1 MRASLRAQRARKG
14 PDATIEGRA
23 PHHAREGTAMVD
35 SILEG
40 VLAQFHQAAD
50 QMGLE
55 DRYREYLTSW
65 KTVFQ
70 TQFPVEMDD
79 GSTRIFD
86 GARVIHNAA
95 LGPTKGGIRYAANL
109 TLDDVKALS
118 MLMTWKCAVANL
130 PFGGAKGGV
139 VVDPATLSLGEL
151 ENLTRRFTSEL
162 EPIIGPDKDIPAPD
176 LGTNAQVM
184 AWMMDTYSMS
194 HGYTIPAVVT
204 GKPVAIG
211 GSEGRFEATGRGVLY
226 LLEAQLSRQGGVR
239 GRTIS
244 VQGFGNVGSVGARLI
259 HEAGGIVTHLSDRF
273 IALRNPAGID
283 IPAAYAFAASGHN
296 LKEWHEQT
304 PDAAEIIAPE
314 DVLTAEVDILVP
326 AAVESVLTGE
336 NAPRVRAQLIV
347 EAANGPTTMEADAI
361 LVERGVT
368 IIPDILANAGG
379 VTVSYFEW
387 VQARQYLHW
396 SEVQVNEELRRIL
409 DRAYEAVV
417 TGAANNGHPISQR
430 AAANRIGIERVT
442 EAARLR
448 GFYP

>member
-1 MRASLRAQRARKG
+1 
-14 PDATIEGRA
+14 
-23 PHHAREGTAMVD
+23 MVD

-50 QMGLE
+50 QMGLD

-79 GSTRIFD
+79 GSTRIFH

-95 LGPTKGGIRYAANL
+95 LGPTKGGMRYAANL
-109 TLDDVKALS
+109 TIDDVKALS
-118 MLMTWKCAVANL
+118 MLMTWKCAIANL

-226 LLEAQLSRQGGVR
+226 LLEAQLSRQGSVR
-239 GRTIS
+239 GKRVS
-244 VQGFGNVGSVGARLI
+244 VQGFGNVGSVAARLI

-273 IALRNPAGID
+273 VALHNPAGID
-283 IPAAYAFAASGHN
+283 VPGAYAFAASGHN
-296 LKEWHEQT
+296 LKEWHEQS

-314 DVLTAEVDILVP
+314 DVLTADVDILVP

-336 NAPRVRAQLIV
+336 NAPRVRARLIV

-361 LVERGVT
+361 LNERGVT

-396 SEVQVNEELRRIL
+396 SEAQVNEELRRIL

-417 TGAANNGHPISQR
+417 TAAANNGHPISQR
-430 AAANRIGIERVT
+430 AAANRVGIERVT

>member
-1 MRASLRAQRARKG
+1 MA
-14 PDATIEGRA
+14 DN
-23 PHHAREGTAMVD
+23 
-35 SILEG
+35 ILDG
-40 VLAQFHQAAD
+40 VLAQFHHAAD
-50 QMGLE
+50 QIGLE
-55 DRYREYLTSW
+55 DRYRRYLTTW

-70 TQFPVEMDD
+70 TQFPVQMDD
-79 GSTRIFD
+79 GSTRLFD

-95 LGPTKGGIRYAANL
+95 LGPTKGGMRYAANL

-139 VVDPATLSLGEL
+139 VVDPAALSLREL
-151 ENLTRRFTSEL
+151 EKLTRRFTSEL
-162 EPIIGPDKDIPAPD
+162 EPMIGPDRDIPAPD

-239 GRTIS
+239 GRTVA
-244 VQGFGNVGSVGARLI
+244 VQGFGNVGSVAARLI
-259 HEAGGIVTHLSDRF
+259 HQAGGIVTHLSDRF
-273 IALRNPAGID
+273 IALHNPAGID
-283 IPAAYAFAASGHN
+283 VPAAYAFAAGGN
-296 LKEWHEQT
+296 LQQWHEQS
-304 PDAAEIIAPE
+304 PDAAEAIPPE
-314 DVLTAEVDILVP
+314 DVLTAAVDVLIP
-326 AAVESVLTGE
+326 AAVESVLTAD
-336 NAPRVRAQLIV
+336 NAPRVRAKLVV
-347 EAANGPTTMEADAI
+347 EAANGPTSMEADAI
-361 LVERGVT
+361 LNERGVT

-396 SEVQVNEELRRIL
+396 TEGQVNDELRRIL
-409 DRAYEAVV
+409 DRAYDAVV
-417 TGAANNGHPISQR
+417 TRAANNGRPISQR
-430 AAANRIGIERVT
+430 AAASCIGIERVV